1 MGIHSNIYKYIQALK
16 QQDAIDSGV
25 IVEAEYVG
33 TFQGGKSG
41 DTKRMKYVYYDEIN
55 DVYYEGRGELVNY
68 EKVDSYIGRKV
79 KIHIDGRGHSIM
91 VGEQPGV
98 GVYLTLLIIF
108 SIVFIALTI
117 VLVVLYMKWILT
129 SIRLRREPNNN
140 AELST
145 NSDATESNKS
155 INNEQSGDI
164 MPNVECDSASTIIKK
179 FTLKVHDIDL
189 TEIDNPEIEDLKKAV
204 SVLIKTIETF
214 LVLECNVPV
223 NTFTFI
229 QATGFEDGKCHV
241 EAQYKEGEILRMYG
255 FDDMTETGLF
265 DILRDFL
272 LEKVP
277 DISGWNHIGDY

>member
-1 MGIHSNIYKYIQALK
+1 MITRADRVKDAIRYFSLVTVILGLLLFFSWVGIHSNIYKYIQALK

-41 DTKRMKYVYYDEIN
+41 DTKRMKYDYYDEIN

-145 NSDATESNKS
+145 NSDTTESNKS

-204 SVLIKTIETF
+204 SALVKTIETF

-229 QATGFEDGKCHV
+229 
-241 EAQYKEGEILRMYG
+241 
-255 FDDMTETGLF
+255 
-265 DILRDFL
+265 
-272 LEKVP
+272 
-277 DISGWNHIGDY
+277 